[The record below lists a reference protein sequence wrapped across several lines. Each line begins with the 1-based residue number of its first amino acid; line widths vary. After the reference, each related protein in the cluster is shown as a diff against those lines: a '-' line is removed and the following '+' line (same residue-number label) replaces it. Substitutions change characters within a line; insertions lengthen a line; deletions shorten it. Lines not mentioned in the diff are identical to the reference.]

1 MLQGKLIILELT
13 LNKGVIKMKKI
24 GTQTQ
29 TEFFNMIDTGYFI
42 VYFGADWCRECQ
54 YIRPKLPTIEHE
66 FSQYRFIKV
75 DRDENI
81 QLCLELNVRGL
92 PSFIAYREG
101 QEIGRFVNGNLKTQP
116 EIENWIRSLK

>member
-1 MLQGKLIILELT
+1 
-13 LNKGVIKMKKI
+13 MKKI

-54 YIRPKLPTIEHE
+54 YIRPKLPTIEYE

>member
-1 MLQGKLIILELT
+1 
-13 LNKGVIKMKKI
+13 MKKI
-24 GTQTQ
+24 GPQTQ
-29 TEFFNMIDTGYFI
+29 TEFFNMVDTGYFI
-42 VYFGADWCRECQ
+42 IYFGADWCRECQ
-54 YIRPKLPTIEHE
+54 YIRPKLPVIENE

-116 EIENWIRSLK
+116 EIEDWIRSLK

>member
-1 MLQGKLIILELT
+1 
-13 LNKGVIKMKKI
+13 MKKI

-42 VYFGADWCRECQ
+42 VYFGADWCREWQ